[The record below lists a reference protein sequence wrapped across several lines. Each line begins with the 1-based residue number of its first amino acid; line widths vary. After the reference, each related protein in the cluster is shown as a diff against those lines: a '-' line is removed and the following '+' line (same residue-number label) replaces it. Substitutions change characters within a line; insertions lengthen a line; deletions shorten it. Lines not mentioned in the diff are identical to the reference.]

1 MLRSMPV
8 SEFGGQSE
16 GGVMDRS
23 RGFPRWGR
31 WSIPAGAVAVVGMV
45 IAGSMIAGAATA
57 PALPAR
63 SAAQL
68 LAGIAEVTAPPASL
82 SGVIVETAS
91 LGLPQLP
98 DTGSGP
104 PGYSLLAGTHTFRV
118 WYAGPE
124 HVRIAVPVALG
135 ETDLRK
141 DGRQVWLWDSGTQT
155 ATRIVLPVRPAGPG
169 RFAGPG
175 QGPAGPGAASPRF
188 RVPLTPQQAAR
199 QVLAAVG
206 PTTTVSVQRSV
217 MVAGQAAYQLAI
229 APKDSRSL
237 IGQIRIAVDAHGYL
251 PLRLQV
257 FARGAASPAYQVGFS
272 ALSFARPAASNFTFT
287 PPPGARVRNLRTP
300 GRAGGQFLP
309 GNPQTGDSSDNRPAL
324 RNQPKAGISFLPA
337 PRAAGAEQAL
347 RSAGHPDVRRPG
359 FPMAPMVIGTGWL
372 SVIAVP
378 AQQPGSSLT
387 ALPSGSANA
396 GSPGSVTSTRTIA
409 GPAGPGP
416 DVAVL
421 RALLR
426 AAAPVHGS
434 WGSGRL
440 LRTSLLSA
448 LFLNNG
454 HVLIGAVT
462 PSVLYADAAK
472 VK

>member
-1 MLRSMPV
+1 MN
-8 SEFGGQSE
+8 
-16 GGVMDRS
+16 RS
-23 RGFPRWGR
+23 RRFPRWGR
-31 WSIPAGAVAVVGMV
+31 WAIPAGAVAVVGMV

-63 SAAQL
+63 TAAQL

-104 PGYSLLAGTHTFRV
+104 PGYSLLVGTHTFRV

-135 ETDLRK
+135 ETDLRR

-155 ATRIVLPVRPAGPG
+155 ATHIVLPARPACPWPLRRPRPRAGMAALGPG
-169 RFAGPG
+169 PS
-175 QGPAGPGAASPRF
+175 GPGAASP

-257 FARGAASPAYQVGFS
+257 FARGAASPAYQVGFT

-287 PPPGARVRNLRTP
+287 PPPGARVRNLQAP
-300 GRAGGQFLP
+300 GRARGRFLP
-309 GNPQTGDSSDNRPAL
+309 GSPQTGDSSDNRPAL
-324 RNQPKAGISFLPA
+324 RNQPKPGISFLPA

-347 RSAGHPDVRRPG
+347 RSAAHPGVRRPG
-359 FPMAPMVIGTGWL
+359 FPMAPMAPMAPMVIGTGWL

-378 AQQPGSSLT
+378 TQQPGSLLT
-387 ALPSGSANA
+387 ALPNGSAKA
-396 GSPGSVTSTRTIA
+396 GSAGSVTSTQVIA

-416 DVAVL
+416 DVAIL

>member
-1 MLRSMPV
+1 MN
-8 SEFGGQSE
+8 
-16 GGVMDRS
+16 RS
-23 RGFPRWGR
+23 RRFPRWGR
-31 WSIPAGAVAVVGMV
+31 WAIPAGTVAVVGMV
-45 IAGSMIAGAATA
+45 IAGSMIAGAAAA

-82 SGVIVETAS
+82 SGVIVESAS

-98 DTGSGP
+98 DTGTGP

-135 ETDLRK
+135 ETDLRR

-155 ATRIVLPVRPAGPG
+155 ATRIVLPARPAGPG
-169 RFAGPG
+169 RFTGPG
-175 QGPAGPGAASPRF
+175 GPPGSGGPAGSGHGPAGPGAASPRF

-237 IGQIRIAVDAHGYL
+237 IGQIRIALDAHGYL

-257 FARGAASPAYQVGFS
+257 FARGAASPAYQVGFTS
-272 ALSFARPAASNFTFT
+272 LSFARPAASNFTFT
-287 PPPGARVRNLRTP
+287 PPPGARVRSFRAP
-300 GRAGGQFLP
+300 GPARARFLP
-309 GNPQTGDSSDNRPAL
+309 GSPQTGDSSDNRPAL

-337 PRAAGAEQAL
+337 PPAAAGAEQAL
-347 RSAGHPDVRRPG
+347 RSAAHPGVRRPA

-372 SVIAVP
+372 SVLVLP
-378 AQQPGSSLT
+378 AQQPGSSLA

-396 GSPGSVTSTRTIA
+396 GSPGSVTSTQTSA

-416 DVAVL
+416 GVAVL

-426 AAAPVHGS
+426 VAAPVHGS

-448 LFLNNG
+448 LFLSNG